1 MNYLYLCGMETSQ
14 TTTHIN
20 NKYFIIDFDSTFIQ
34 VEAMDELAEITLKS
48 DPNKEQSL
56 IKIQEIT
63 NLGMEGEMSF
73 TQTLEERIKL
83 LKANKAHLDE
93 LVKRLAKQVSSS
105 ISRNKQFFKEFN
117 EKIYIVSGGFK
128 EYIDPILAEYGIPSE
143 QIFANTFRYDNE
155 GNMVS
160 FDYDNPL
167 SKEGGKVE
175 LLKDMN
181 LDGEIYVIGDGYN
194 DFLLK
199 EAGLAD
205 KFFAFTENVERDV
218 VAKLADHIAP
228 SFDEFLYTSKL
239 PMALSYPKNRIKVL
253 LLENIH
259 PAAGE
264 IFEEEGY
271 QVEIVSGSLDEDELV
286 EKIKDVSIIGI
297 RSKTQITAKVIEAA
311 NRLLA
316 VGAFCIGTNQIDL
329 QACSKKGVVVFNAPY
344 SNTRS
349 VVELAIGEMIM
360 LSRKTFVQSTN
371 IHNGT
376 WHKSAS
382 NSNEVRGKKL
392 GIIGYGNIGSQ
403 LSVIAEML
411 GMEVYYY
418 DRDEKLMLGNAKKC
432 KSMKELLGLVD
443 IVTLHVDGDTMNKNI
458 IGKEEFEQMKD
469 GVIFLNLSRGF
480 VVDVK
485 ALAEAVKSG
494 KVRGA
499 AVDVYPEEPKAS
511 KSEFETELAGLE
523 NVILTPHI
531 GGSTAEA
538 QANIGEFVPQNMIN
552 YVNTGNLAASV
563 NMPSIQLPAFENAH
577 RLLHIHKNEPGV
589 LAEIN
594 KVFAAN
600 NINIVGQYLKTNE
613 SIGYVITDVG
623 NKYDDSLIPQLKGI
637 DHTLRFRVLY

>member
-1 MNYLYLCGMETSQ
+1 METITQ
-14 TTTHIN
+14 N
-20 NKYFIIDFDSTFIQ
+20 DQKLKQFFIIDFDSTFIQ
-34 VEAMDELAEITLKS
+34 VEAMDELAEITLENK
-48 DPNKEQSL
+48 PNKEEL
-56 IKIQEIT
+56 ILKIQDIT

-73 TQTLEERIKL
+73 TQTLEERVKIL
-83 LKANKAHLDE
+83 EAHRDHFVP
-93 LVKRLAKQVSSS
+93 LVERLMRKVSTS
-105 ISRNKQFFKEFN
+105 ISRNKNFFEEF
-117 EKIYIVSGGFK
+117 KDQIYIVSGGFK
-128 EYIDPILAEYGIPSE
+128 EYIDPILETYGIPSN
-143 QIFANTFRYDNE
+143 QVFANTFTYDAD
-155 GNMVS
+155 GKVIG
-160 FDYDNPL
+160 FDYENDL
-167 SKEGGKVE
+167 SQEGGKVS
-175 LLKDMN
+175 LLKKMN
-181 LDGEIYVIGDGYN
+181 LDGKIYVIGDGYN

-199 EAGLAD
+199 DAGVAD
-205 KFFAFTENVERDV
+205 KFFAFTENVQRDI
-218 VAKLADHIAP
+218 VAKVADHVAP

-239 PMALSYPKNRIKVL
+239 PMALSYPKSRIKVL

-259 PAAGE
+259 PSAAE

-271 QVEIVSGSLDEDELV
+271 QIETVSGSLDEAELI

-297 RSKTQITAKVIEAA
+297 RSKTQITAEVLKHA

-329 QACSKKGVVVFNAPY
+329 DACSKKGVVVFNAPY

-376 WHKSAS
+376 WHKSAA

-392 GIIGYGNIGSQ
+392 GIVGYGNIGSQ

-411 GMEVYYY
+411 GMEVHYY
-418 DRDEKLMLGNAKKC
+418 DRDEKLALGNAKKC
-432 KSMKELLGLVD
+432 KTIDELFEKSDIISM
-443 IVTLHVDGDTMNKNI
+443 HVDGNTNNKNI
-458 IGKEEFEQMKD
+458 ITKAEFDKMKD

-480 VVDVK
+480 VVDVND
-485 ALAEAVKSG
+485 LADAVKSG

-511 KSEFETELAGLE
+511 KSEFETVLKGLD

-538 QANIGEFVPQNMIN
+538 QANIGEFVPQNIIN
-552 YVNTGNLAASV
+552 YINAGNLAASV
-563 NMPSIQLPAFENAH
+563 NMPAIQLPEFQETH
-577 RLLHIHKNEPGV
+577 RLIHIHKNEPGV

-594 KVFAAN
+594 NLFARHS
-600 NINIVGQYLKTNE
+600 INIYGQYLRTNE
-613 SIGYVITDVG
+613 NIGYVITDVG
-623 NKYDDSLIPQLKGI
+623 RKYSDALIPDLKGI
-637 DHTLRFRVLY
+637 EHTLRFRVLY